1 MRPLGRTVWVGINQ
15 RYSEPEVAKSKAL
28 VLGSTGILGVILQ
41 NRLALGAPECA
52 PHTPQKISTSGG
64 HVVGDSFDYRD
75 DDDFVSSPRAGP
87 AM

>member
-15 RYSEPEVAKSKAL
+15 RYSGPEVAKSKAL
-28 VLGSTGILGVILQ
+28 VLVSTGILGVILQ
-41 NRLALGAPECA
+41 NRLALGTPECA
-52 PHTPQKISTSGG
+52 PHTPQKISTSSG

-75 DDDFVSSPRAGP
+75 DDFGSSPRAGP